1 MASSSSRLLRE
12 LREVTKNRAKRVRKE
27 AKEGKCSYDDIELGP
42 RNDSDIFLWDAT
54 VVGPPDTPF
63 EKARFCLQ
71 FNIPNAYPHSPPRV
85 KFLTKCCHPNVH
97 WKTGE
102 ICLDVLK
109 DAWTPIWTLEAVC
122 RAVVALLESPE
133 SSSPLNC
140 DAGNM
145 IRCGDERG
153 WRSLARMYTLE
164 YAEMIEDPKPEVQN
178 TPTPATA
185 VPTAATTAT
194 AAPPAAATTTTAAAT
209 PAASESKEC
218 VSEGKEQ

>member
-1 MASSSSRLLRE
+1 MASNTGRLLRE
-12 LREVTKNRAKRVRKE
+12 LREVNKNRMRRLKRI
-27 AKEGKCSYDDIELGP
+27 AKEGEGKMSYDDMDIDLKP
-42 RNDSDIFLWDAT
+42 RSDADLFLWEASII
-54 VVGPPDTPF
+54 GPPDTPF
-63 EKARFCLQ
+63 EKAKFRLQ
-71 FNIPNAYPHSPPRV
+71 FNIPNAYPHAPPKV

-97 WKTGE
+97 WQTGE

-153 WRSLARMYTLE
+153 WRSLARMYTIE
-164 YAEMIEDPKPEVQN
+164 YAEMCGEPKTQ
-178 TPTPATA
+178 
-185 VPTAATTAT
+185 TTAT
-194 AAPPAAATTTTAAAT
+194 ATATSPAPATATATNA
-209 PAASESKEC
+209 ESKE
-218 VSEGKEQ
+218 E